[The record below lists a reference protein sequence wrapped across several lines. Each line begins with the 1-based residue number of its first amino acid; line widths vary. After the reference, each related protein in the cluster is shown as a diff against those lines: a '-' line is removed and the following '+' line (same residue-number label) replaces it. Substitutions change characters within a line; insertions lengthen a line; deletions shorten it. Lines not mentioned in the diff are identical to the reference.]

1 MAGELPL
8 KLALKPLPS
17 LMVLTHWAVSIT
29 AGAEHF
35 VGFTTVLTT
44 EDDQATG

>member
-1 MAGELPL
+1 MSGELPL

-17 LMVLTHWAVSIT
+17 LMVLTRWAVSIT

-35 VGFTTVLTT
+35 VGFAAAFCS
-44 EDDQATG
+44 DK